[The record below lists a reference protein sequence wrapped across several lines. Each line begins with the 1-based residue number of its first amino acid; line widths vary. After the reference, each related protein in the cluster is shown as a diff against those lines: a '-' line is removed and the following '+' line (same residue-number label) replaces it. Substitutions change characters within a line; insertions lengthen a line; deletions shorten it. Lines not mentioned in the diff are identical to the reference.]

1 MDRSDSVFLEK
12 LLSGLTGDESRS
24 LSSLF
29 NDVRGTPKAD
39 LHFHLAG
46 SIRPRTLLDL
56 AMSDGEPIDW
66 SMANSILQAEEDI
79 GAVVRRGGLQKVKE
93 LLEYRENP
101 GSLQGYLNRYS
112 IAQTVLASSRAVRRV
127 AYEAAESAYADGVR
141 KIEIRFNPIRLD
153 GNILPVEMARAVSEG
168 LLEAERNFPGLKTG
182 LIVCV
187 NKMFS
192 RDEVAEIV
200 EMTVDMVKHGGLDG
214 RIVAVDTSG
223 PEIGFEPE
231 KFAGPFR
238 LARERGGLGVVCHA
252 GEDFLAI
259 EDGLEAIEKA
269 VTLLGAR
276 RIGHGLAAGLK
287 LETLLGTADG
297 NGNVYSKDRLECVGK
312 KQDEVLHRMAD
323 SDVCVEVCPSS
334 NMHTGK
340 VANIGKH
347 PIEQFLRSG
356 VPVAICTDNTTISH
370 TKLSW
375 EHLRIAKAF
384 GYGFDTISGIIDTCN
399 AYSYV

>member
-1 MDRSDSVFLEK
+1 MYRSDSVFLEK

-29 NDVRGTPKAD
+29 NDVRGAPKAD

-56 AMSDGEPIDW
+56 TVSDGEPIDW

-79 GAVVRRGGLQKVKE
+79 GAVIRSGGLQKVKE

-101 GSLQGYLNRYS
+101 GSLQGYLDRYS
-112 IAQTVLASSRAVRRV
+112 IAQTVLASPRAVRRV

-141 KIEIRFNPIRLD
+141 KLEVRFNPIRLD

-200 EMTVDMVKHGGLDG
+200 EMTVDMVKRGGLDG

-231 KFAGPFR
+231 KFAGP
-238 LARERGGLGVVCHA
+238 
-252 GEDFLAI
+252 
-259 EDGLEAIEKA
+259 
-269 VTLLGAR
+269 LLNV
-276 RIGHGLAAGLK
+276 
-287 LETLLGTADG
+287 LL
-297 NGNVYSKDRLECVGK
+297 S
-312 KQDEVLHRMAD
+312 
-323 SDVCVEVCPSS
+323 P
-334 NMHTGK
+334 
-340 VANIGKH
+340 
-347 PIEQFLRSG
+347 
-356 VPVAICTDNTTISH
+356 
-370 TKLSW
+370 
-375 EHLRIAKAF
+375 
-384 GYGFDTISGIIDTCN
+384 
-399 AYSYV
+399 